1 MLLKIFKILKKSN
14 LIFSNPPHNKL
25 VVFDD
30 ESFES
35 IKELVS
41 VYDYSI
47 LQTRLNKIN
56 KLYITLKI
64 IFLTFFFYRGNLLS
78 SYLISLITIIKPKI
92 VFTYIDNSLKFSEIA
107 HRFQKID
114 KKIKFIA
121 LQNGSRYEI
130 LENQYLFNK
139 NIIKQN
145 INQKFFIPI
154 LLSFGIYEKKLFKRL
169 HLKVKKIIP
178 VGNILI
184 EKYKIFK
191 KKHKIKIK
199 KKRQICL
206 LSDHGAWQKKMNETD
221 KNLEKNFILLT
232 NFCLKFALKYKFKI
246 IICEKRAKPKSN
258 TPGPMSETD
267 FYLEKNAYKK
277 YLSIKYYNQF
287 KKALV
292 KRDKNQFSTYLRM
305 EESDVL
311 ICTMSTLLR
320 ENLNLRN
327 KIFAVN
333 LTGKSIYNFPLNKFF
348 SFNNNNYDNFEKKL
362 LSIVKMSKKEY
373 FNMAGKNLD
382 FCILKNKSPVN
393 KIRSELN
400 KYLI

>member
-1 MLLKIFKILKKSN
+1 MFIKIFKILKKSS
-14 LIFSNPPHNKL
+14 IYFTNPPHTEL

-30 ESFES
+30 ESFKS

-41 VYDYSI
+41 VYNYSV
-47 LQTRLNKIN
+47 LQTRVNKIN
-56 KLYITLKI
+56 KLYLNIKI

-78 SYLISLITIIKPKI
+78 AYLISLIKIIKPKI
-92 VFTYIDNSLKFSEIA
+92 VFTYIDNSYKFSEIA
-107 HRFQKID
+107 YRFQKID

-130 LENQYLFNK
+130 LENQYLFKNK
-139 NIIKQN
+139 IIKQN

-154 LLSFGIYEKKLFKRL
+154 LLSFGIYEKKLFKKL
-169 HLKVKKIIP
+169 HIKAKKIIP

-184 EKYKIFK
+184 EKYKGFK
-191 KKHKIKIK
+191 KKNKIKIK

-206 LSDHGAWQKKMNETD
+206 LSDHGAWHNKMNETD
-221 KNLEKNFILLT
+221 KNLEKNFILLA
-232 NFCLKFALKYKFKI
+232 NFCLKFAIKYNYKI
-246 IICEKRAKPKSN
+246 IICEKRTKPKIN
-258 TPGPMSETD
+258 NPDQINETD

-277 YLSIKYYNQF
+277 FLSVKYYNHF
-287 KKALV
+287 KKVLV
-292 KRDKNQFSTYLRM
+292 KRDKNEFSTYLKM
-305 EESDVL
+305 EESEVL

-348 SFNNNNYDNFEKKL
+348 SLNNNSYDQFEKKL
-362 LSIVKMSKKEY
+362 LSIVKMNKKEY
-373 FNMAGKNLD
+373 FSRAGKNID
-382 FCILKNKSPVN
+382 YCILKNKSPKN

-400 KYLI
+400 KYLL